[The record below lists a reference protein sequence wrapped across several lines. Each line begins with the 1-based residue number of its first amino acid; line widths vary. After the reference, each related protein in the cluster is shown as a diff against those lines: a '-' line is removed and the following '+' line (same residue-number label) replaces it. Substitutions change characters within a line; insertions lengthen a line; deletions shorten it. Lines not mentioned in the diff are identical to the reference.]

1 MITNIEIPKTLAV
14 EESGELRDK
23 MLMLIKDGKKDF
35 VLDFSKCEFIDSTG
49 LGVLVAIYKR
59 CSENGGSL
67 KIKSLN
73 NQVLKLFKL
82 TRLDRVFEIC
92 S

>member
-1 MITNIEIPKTLAV
+1 MTTDIEIPITLAV
-14 EESGELRDK
+14 EESAELREK
-23 MLMLIKDGKKDF
+23 MLLLIEEGQKDF
-35 VLDFSKCEFIDSTG
+35 VLNFGKCKFIDSTG

-59 CSENGGSL
+59 CTEKGGSL

-73 NQVLKLFKL
+73 DQVLKLFKL
-82 TRLDRVFEIC
+82 TRLDRVFDI